1 MLGTFSGS
9 KWRYNNTQRGK
20 TTRQTTATLK
30 EIINTDYISE
40 QQANLIEKL
49 IMSSDVQVVENSDTT
64 YTQAV
69 MITSSSHVRK
79 TVANDKLI
87 QYTIEIE
94 YANPLNTNS

>member
-1 MLGTFSGS
+1 
-9 KWRYNNTQRGK
+9 
-20 TTRQTTATLK
+20 
-30 EIINTDYISE
+30 
-40 QQANLIEKL
+40 
-49 IMSSDVQVVENSDTT
+49 MSSDVQVVENSDTT